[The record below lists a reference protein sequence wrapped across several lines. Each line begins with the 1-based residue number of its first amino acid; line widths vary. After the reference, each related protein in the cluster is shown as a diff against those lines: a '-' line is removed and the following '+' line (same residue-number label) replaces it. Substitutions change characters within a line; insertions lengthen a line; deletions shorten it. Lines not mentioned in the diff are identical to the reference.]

1 MITCEE
7 MSEDQ
12 QQITQPKPDFL
23 KSAAPWADTLSKS
36 IAGVAIALYACG
48 FLVISLYHANFGFV
62 GTNPFRPRV
71 LAAGA
76 WFLFFTAVPVS
87 IALRYRTESWSKI
100 ANNAYPL
107 WLASLALSVPLSYI
121 IFDYPPDQD
130 YQPPGKWGWALMI
143 LALAAVIVLKMLKDK
158 KKGPQWLP
166 ALLSVI
172 AALYF
177 VSYPVR
183 DLFIRHRFTAS
194 SVALWFFASFLT
206 IKLEFEMR
214 SGRNL
219 AEDGEWSK
227 PLALVF
233 GLLLFFSREM
243 YPHLKASWGGGTPAN
258 VTVYFLKDSL
268 LSPNKS
274 VQAQLIEESDEGFYI
289 VGPKESKAIFV
300 PRGSV
305 AMIYFS
311 DKPADSPM
319 LQNTK

>member
-1 MITCEE
+1 MTDGE
-7 MSEDQ
+7 Q
-12 QQITQPKPDFL
+12 QPTQPKQDFL
-23 KSAAPWADTLSKS
+23 KSATPWADTLSKS
-36 IAGVAIALYACG
+36 IAGIAIALYACG

-87 IALRYRTESWSKI
+87 IALRYRTESWLKI
-100 ANNAYPL
+100 ANNAYAL
-107 WLASLALSVPLSYI
+107 WIASIALSSPLSYM
-121 IFDYPPDQD
+121 IFDYSSDQD

-143 LALAAVIVLKMLKDK
+143 LALAAIIVFNILKSK

-166 ALLSVI
+166 TLLSVL
-172 AALYF
+172 AVLYF

-183 DLFIRHRFTAS
+183 DLFIGHRFNSS

-206 IKLEFEMR
+206 VKLEFEVR

-219 AEDGEWSK
+219 WEDGEWSK
-227 PLALVF
+227 PLVLIF

-243 YPHLKASWGGGTPAN
+243 YPRLKASWGGGTPAN
-258 VTVYFLKDSL
+258 VTIYFSKDSL
-268 LSPNKS
+268 LNPNKS
-274 VQAQLIEESDEGFYI
+274 VQAKLIEESDEGFYI
-289 VGPKESKAIFV
+289 VGSKESKAIFV
-300 PRGSV
+300 PRSSV

-319 LQNTK
+319 LQNNK

>member
-1 MITCEE
+1 
-7 MSEDQ
+7 
-12 QQITQPKPDFL
+12 
-23 KSAAPWADTLSKS
+23 
-36 IAGVAIALYACG
+36 
-48 FLVISLYHANFGFV
+48 
-62 GTNPFRPRV
+62 
-71 LAAGA
+71 
-76 WFLFFTAVPVS
+76 
-87 IALRYRTESWSKI
+87 
-100 ANNAYPL
+100 
-107 WLASLALSVPLSYI
+107 
-121 IFDYPPDQD
+121 
-130 YQPPGKWGWALMI
+130 
-143 LALAAVIVLKMLKDK
+143 
-158 KKGPQWLP
+158 
-166 ALLSVI
+166 
-172 AALYF
+172 
-177 VSYPVR
+177 
-183 DLFIRHRFTAS
+183 
-194 SVALWFFASFLT
+194 
-206 IKLEFEMR
+206 MR